1 MSHTSHIIK
10 NSEEDIYK
18 ILDHVLETGDPATV
32 ILKGRRLLISPYQP
46 ISKLDLLE
54 EHPNFIIGDPED
66 LVHMDWSTEWKP
78 RT

>member
-1 MSHTSHIIK
+1 MSQTSHIIK

-18 ILDHVLETGDPATV
+18 ILDQVLETGDPATV
-32 ILKGRRLLISPYQP
+32 ILKGKRLLISPYQP

-54 EHPNFIIGDPED
+54 EHPDFIIGDPEE
-66 LVHMDWSTEWKP
+66 LVHMDWSAEWKP